1 MAGDDPECGVYFE
14 PVLEPGRLVKVG
26 FDKLAE
32 NNPTKIIGIVPALKA
47 HTEYKPV
54 IFTRYSGG
62 DTVLKEIRKITSGF
76 VLKTGCAA

>member
-1 MAGDDPECGVYFE
+1 VAGDDPECGVYFE
-14 PVLEPGRLVKVG
+14 PVPEPGRLVKVG

-32 NNPTKIIGIVPALKA
+32 NNPTKIIGIVPVLKA

-62 DTVLKEIRKITSGF
+62 GRAINTYLSKNHFFRR
-76 VLKTGCAA
+76 L